1 MPTTVGSS
9 PRDNREGGRTVKGL
23 VWRAALVFATAGL
36 IALPV
41 RGAGAPL
48 DELDRFAGTWQSH
61 GTFVDGPYS
70 KASTSTA
77 ATTCAWSTGH
87 TFMICQQSVST
98 DGKVS
103 DDLGIYAYDETAGT
117 YRFYSVQTAHTTAS
131 TITVAGNTI
140 TYPFSFTEKGKN
152 VTIRTLNVWDSP
164 SLYRWRTEY
173 STDDGTSWKLMGSGS
188 SQRQ

>member
-1 MPTTVGSS
+1 
-9 PRDNREGGRTVKGL
+9 VKRR
-23 VWRAALVFATAGL
+23 VWRAALVFFAAGL
-36 IALPV
+36 VTLPV
-41 RGAGAPL
+41 RGAAAPL

-61 GTFVDGPYS
+61 GTFVNGPYS

-77 ATTCAWSTGH
+77 TTTCAWSTGH

-103 DDLGIYAYDETAGT
+103 DDLGVYTYDGAARA
-117 YRFYSVQTAHTTAS
+117 YRFYNVETARTTAS

-140 TYPFSFTEKGKN
+140 TYPFSFTDKEKK
-152 VTIRTLNVWDSP
+152 VAIRTLNIWDSP
-164 SLYRWRTEY
+164 SLYRWRAEY
-173 STDDGTSWKLMGSGS
+173 STDGGTSWQVMGSGS